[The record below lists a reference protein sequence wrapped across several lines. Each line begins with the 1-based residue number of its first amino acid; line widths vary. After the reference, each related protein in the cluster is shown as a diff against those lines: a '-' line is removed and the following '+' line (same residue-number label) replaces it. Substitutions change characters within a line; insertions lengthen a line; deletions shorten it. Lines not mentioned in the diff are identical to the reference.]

1 VFSQPLFCFVLFCFV
16 LVCFVLFL
24 PTRVLAIHFRANFP
38 HAALFLP
45 VTLQQTD
52 IPPPAAIDVG
62 SGKSAHYEWT
72 EGQDSAAEQ
81 AALALFNTILGPN
94 DCSCDHVTYA
104 YGTCSLDIS
113 VCFMFNSTSDL
124 VAKKPSFKAWCSD
137 LQYVRKQLHSLCF
150 CNSLNMHSRA
160 GQVFQ
165 YDDPQDAASAAG
177 EDLLAK
183 YPDEPT
189 LCNTSV
195 ALFRALF
202 EEKRVFSS
210 L

>member
-1 VFSQPLFCFVLFCFV
+1 MTSRSGATRLTVCVFSTVVLFCFVLF
-16 LVCFVLFL
+16 CFVLFL

-38 HAALFLP
+38 HAALYLP
-45 VTLQQTD
+45 FTLHQTD

-72 EGQDSAAEQ
+72 EGQDGAAEQ
-81 AALALFNTILGPN
+81 AALALFNTILGPK

-137 LQYVRKQLHSLCF
+137 LQ
-150 CNSLNMHSRA
+150 HSRA

-202 EEKRVFSS
+202 EEKRVFTS

>member
-1 VFSQPLFCFVLFCFV
+1 MFSQPLFCFVMFCFV
-16 LVCFVLFL
+16 LVCFVMFL
-24 PTRVLAIHFRANFP
+24 PTRVLAIHFRAYFP

-45 VTLQQTD
+45 FTLQQTD

-81 AALALFNTILGPN
+81 AAVALFNTVLGPN

-137 LQYVRKQLHSLCF
+137 LQ
-150 CNSLNMHSRA
+150 HSRA
-160 GQVFQ
+160 GHVFQ

-177 EDLLAK
+177 EDLIAK

-189 LCNTSV
+189 LCNASV

-202 EEKRVFSS
+202 EDSPAFLS